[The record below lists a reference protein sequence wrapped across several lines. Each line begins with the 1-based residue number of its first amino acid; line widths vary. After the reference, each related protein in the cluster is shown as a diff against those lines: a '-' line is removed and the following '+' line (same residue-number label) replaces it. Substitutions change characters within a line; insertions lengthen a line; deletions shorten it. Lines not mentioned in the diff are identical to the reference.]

1 MSTSTLTTERPT
13 GDQHTA
19 EQHSAEPRGAETQ
32 RGRKQQAHGV
42 PAQNGA
48 RKGGRQGRRPAA
60 DDAPAVPFHGILAV
74 QDKHAFVRTSGYHT
88 GPDDVHVSLAQVEA
102 NNLRPG
108 DAVVGTARPPKSN
121 RDKFAALARVESVNG
136 LAPADAAHRPEFA
149 KLTPLFPDE
158 RLRLDTGA
166 LGTRVIDLIAPIGK
180 GQRGLIVSPPKVG
193 KTMVMQAVANAIAQ
207 NNPEVHLMVVLI
219 DERPEEVTDMER
231 SVRGE
236 VIHSTFDRPAQDH
249 TALAELAVE
258 RAKRLVEQGHDVV
271 MLLDSITRLGR
282 AYNLAAPSSSRILA
296 GGVAT
301 TAIYPPKKFFG
312 AARNIENGGSLTILA
327 TALVETGSRMDDV
340 FFEEYKGTGN
350 MELKLDRGLADR
362 RIFPA
367 VDIEASGTRRDEL
380 LMSPEELALSWRLRR
395 ALQGLDRQQAVEQL
409 LEKMKGTSSN
419 AEFLLRLQQ
428 TT

>member
-1 MSTSTLTTERPT
+1 MSTPTLETEPAAGGRKAP
-13 GDQHTA
+13 A
-19 EQHSAEPRGAETQ
+19 RGAH
-32 RGRKQQAHGV
+32 AMS
-42 PAQNGA
+42 AQSA
-48 RKGGRQGRRPAA
+48 RKDARQQGRRPA
-60 DDAPAVPFHGILAV
+60 DDAPTIPFQGLLSV
-74 QDKHAFVRTSGYHT
+74 QDKHAFVRTSGYLA
-88 GPDDVHVSLAQVEA
+88 GPEDVHVSLAQVKA
-102 NNLRPG
+102 HHLRPG
-108 DAVVGTARPPKSN
+108 DAVAGLARAPKQGRGDSPT
-121 RDKFAALARVESVNG
+121 LARVETVNG
-136 LAPADAAHRPEFA
+136 LPAEEAAGRPEFGA
-149 KLTPLFPDE
+149 LTPLFPEE
-158 RLRLDTGA
+158 RLRLDTGPLA
-166 LGTRVIDLIAPIGK
+166 TRVIDLVAPIGK

-193 KTMVMQAVANAIAQ
+193 KTMVLQAVANAIAQ

-219 DERPEEVTDMER
+219 DERPEEVTDLQR
-231 SVRGE
+231 TVRGE
-236 VIHSTFDRPAQDH
+236 VIHSTFDRPARDH

-350 MELKLDRGLADR
+350 MELKLDRSLADR
-362 RIFPA
+362 RVFPA

-395 ALQGLDRQQAVEQL
+395 ALQGLDKQQAVEQL

>member
-1 MSTSTLTTERPT
+1 MSTSTLTTERPA
-13 GDQHTA
+13 A
-19 EQHSAEPRGAETQ
+19 ERRGE
-32 RGRKQQAHGV
+32 RKPQAHGV
-42 PAQNGA
+42 TAQGA
-48 RKGGRQGRRPAA
+48 RKGGRQGRRPA

-88 GPDDVHVSLAQVEA
+88 GPDDVHVSLTQVKA

-108 DAVVGTARPPKSN
+108 DAVAGTARPPKTS
-121 RDKFAALARVESVNG
+121 RDKFSSLAHVETVNG
-136 LAPADAAHRPEFA
+136 VPPAEAAHRPEFG

-158 RLRLDTGA
+158 RLRLDTGPLA
-166 LGTRVIDLIAPIGK
+166 TRVIDLVAPIGK

-193 KTMVMQAVANAIAQ
+193 KTMVMQALANAIAQ
-207 NNPEVHLMVVLI
+207 NNPEVHLMVVLV

-231 SVRGE
+231 SIHGE
-236 VIHSTFDRPAQDH
+236 VIHSTFDRPAQEH

-350 MELKLDRGLADR
+350 MELKLDRSLADR
-362 RIFPA
+362 RVFPA

>member
-1 MSTSTLTTERPT
+1 MSTSTLTSEPAT
-13 GDQHTA
+13 GHTA
-19 EQHSAEPRGAETQ
+19 A
-32 RGRKQQAHGV
+32 GRRSQAHTV
-42 PAQNGA
+42 PAQNA
-48 RKGGRQGRRPAA
+48 RKGGQQARRTT
-60 DDAPAVPFHGILAV
+60 DDGPAVPFHGLLAV
-74 QDKHAFVRTSGYHT
+74 QDKHAFVRTSGYLA
-88 GPDDVHVSLAQVEA
+88 GPEDVHVSLAQVKA
-102 NNLRPG
+102 HHLRPG
-108 DAVVGTARPPKSN
+108 DVVAGTAKAPKSG
-121 RDKFAALARVESVNG
+121 REKFGSLARVETVNG
-136 LAPADAAHRPEFA
+136 LPAAEAANRPEFG

-158 RLRLDTGA
+158 RLRLDTGPLA
-166 LGTRVIDLIAPIGK
+166 TRVIDLVAPIGK

-193 KTMVMQAVANAIAQ
+193 KTMVLQAVANAIAQ

-219 DERPEEVTDMER
+219 DERPEEVTDLQR
-231 SVRGE
+231 TVRGE
-236 VIHSTFDRPAQDH
+236 VVHSTFDRPAQDH

-282 AYNLAAPSSSRILA
+282 AYHLAAPSTSRILA

-362 RIFPA
+362 RVFPA
-367 VDIEASGTRRDEL
+367 VDIEASGTRREEL
-380 LMSPEELALSWRLRR
+380 LMSAEELALSWRLRR
-395 ALQGLDRQQAVEQL
+395 ALQGLEKQQAVEQL